1 MLHPGNGYPI
11 DSTAATRAVV
21 EALGEHCWVLPLAVR
36 DATRTVDDLR
46 RLMADAGIVPDVVV
60 NMLSLRLGTSYGGGT
75 GGAGAELLDEWG
87 AAHVHPIL
95 LTRITIDDWLRLP
108 SGLSPAKVM
117 VSMMLPELDGCMTRS
132 RWPR

>member
-1 MLHPGNGYPI
+1 MTPAEYPGDGIVAVDLAGGREFTDVRRYAEAVGGPGRRQVALVLHPGNGYPI

-60 NMLSLRLGTSYGGGT
+60 NMLSLRLGTS
-75 GGAGAELLDEWG
+75 
-87 AAHVHPIL
+87 
-95 LTRITIDDWLRLP
+95 
-108 SGLSPAKVM
+108 
-117 VSMMLPELDGCMTRS
+117 
-132 RWPR
+132 